1 MGSPIRRVGKLRL
14 AIDSSFLK
22 LKRVLQKLPFPLLA
36 WDQLAESC
44 STLKS
49 FGNAPFLKK
58 RGEGTAFAFRD
69 SGSAAGNHPD
79 QKRGIPKKGI
89 PASISGVD
97 L

>member
-22 LKRVLQKLPFPLLA
+22 LKRVLQKLPFSSLA

-49 FGNAPFLKK
+49 FGSSSFLK
-58 RGEGTAFAFRD
+58 RDEGRPLPCEILAARTKAF
-69 SGSAAGNHPD
+69 HPA
-79 QKRGIPKKGI
+79 KKAGIPKKGI